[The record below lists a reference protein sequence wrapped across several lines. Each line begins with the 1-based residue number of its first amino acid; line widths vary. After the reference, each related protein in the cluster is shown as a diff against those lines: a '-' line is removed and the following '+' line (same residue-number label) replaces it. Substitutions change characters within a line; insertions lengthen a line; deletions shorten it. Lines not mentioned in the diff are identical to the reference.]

1 MTDMTIIR
9 QLTEDVGTDTT
20 LMLMGIFKTDADTRI
35 KAIRDCLANGFDV
48 NTLRMQAH
56 SLKGLCR
63 TYGASNG
70 GDAAM
75 ALQDACDTGEP
86 EAIRIKA
93 QAALDIIP
101 NEVETVIAVVRTM
114 AG

>member
-1 MTDMTIIR
+1 MPNMTIIR

-20 LMLMGIFKTDADTRI
+20 LMLMGIFKDDADTRI
-35 KAIRDCLANGFDV
+35 KAVRDYLDNGGDLKR
-48 NTLRMQAH
+48 LRMQAH

-63 TYGASNG
+63 TYGASDG

-75 ALQDACDTGEP
+75 ALQDACDAGDSED
-86 EAIRIKA
+86 IRAKA
-93 QAALDIIP
+93 LATLDVIP
-101 NEVETVIAVVRTM
+101 QEIETVIAAARAL